1 MGASR
6 VRNPLNR
13 RRIAL
18 VGAGIIGAA
27 IVVVSGYLA
36 VQHMRYY
43 NVTAYFTSTTGLY
56 VGDDVRVVGVDVG
69 RVTEIAPQGDRMRVE
84 LKLAREVPV
93 AEDAK

>member
-1 MGASR
+1 MMGASR

-36 VQHMRYY
+36 VQHMRYD

-56 VGDDVRVVGVDVG
+56 VGDDS
-69 RVTEIAPQGDRMRVE
+69 EIPNVNGMRT
-84 LKLAREVPV
+84 
-93 AEDAK
+93 